1 MQVSEN
7 NNVCSFTL
15 NWALSRSIFVPFWN
29 DPGIVLN
36 YYTFTSLGNEIPRVK
51 TGSKVI
57 VLKRGDETT
66 ISCNITD
73 MGIQGANTLRRISWY
88 KDGKLLKSVR
98 RPDPAESDGILQPV
112 IVKDAGVKDGGR
124 YTCLLEVL
132 LRNVKGYNVSDA
144 TLVNSK

>member
-1 MQVSEN
+1 M
-7 NNVCSFTL
+7 
-15 NWALSRSIFVPFWN
+15 
-29 DPGIVLN
+29 
-36 YYTFTSLGNEIPRVK
+36 K